1 VVIEEQPMVE
11 PVRLVVWDLD
21 DTFWQGTLTEGGMSY
36 RQDCHDIV
44 VELARRGIL
53 SSICSKNDEASVR
66 PILEQHQIWDYFVFP
81 SINWDPKGPRIA
93 ALIETVQLR
102 PATVMFIDDNPMNLN
117 EAVYYVPELQIA
129 DETVIPGLL
138 DNPLLKGK
146 NDSGLTRLT
155 QYKLLER
162 RKQDETAVI
171 RGQGDRTQFLRDSN
185 IRVRFEYDLE
195 THIDRVVELVNRT
208 NQLNF
213 TKQRLPE
220 NAEEARIAARQMFS
234 THDVQ
239 AGLIRVS
246 DNYGDYGYCG
256 FYAMRT
262 HGTSRH
268 MFQYAF
274 SCRIL
279 GLRVEHWLY
288 SRLGRPR
295 LKIIGDVSSNLF
307 ETEPEVDWITVDP
320 SGAEQADA
328 GSRDFQVENLVIRGG
343 CDLTP
348 VAHYCVFSVRN
359 LASEFNTVRNGIIV
373 RIDHSAVLRLAAD
386 EIAPEAMAS
395 LERIGYAPA
404 DFRSGLFTETP
415 DTFVVLSFAVDAFLV
430 TYRHKHL
437 GFRIPFWNP
446 DGPSGGNADITSAG
460 QDIMD
465 RLAANPAAY
474 AAALEMKENY
484 IYEGFIKE
492 ARFKSNLTFALDR
505 LGPRTRVIILRPNDH
520 FTSQGTI
527 KQAPRQV
534 ALNRWLA
541 DIGNDYPAVRFLY
554 VRDFIQNEDEVLGN
568 VDHLDRNVYHRL
580 YQGLMTLTK
589 SW

>member
-1 VVIEEQPMVE
+1 
-11 PVRLVVWDLD
+11 
-21 DTFWQGTLTEGGMSY
+21 
-36 RQDCHDIV
+36 
-44 VELARRGIL
+44 
-53 SSICSKNDEASVR
+53 
-66 PILEQHQIWDYFVFP
+66 
-81 SINWDPKGPRIA
+81 
-93 ALIETVQLR
+93 
-102 PATVMFIDDNPMNLN
+102 MNLN

-460 QDIMD
+460 PDVMD